1 MCEVEIGID
10 SFSFCYP
17 LTSKQKSQIIENLK
31 SLPKFQTRCSN
42 YFEKTYDYTS
52 DYFAKRGVKLRIF
65 KKKGSIW
72 NLFITIHP
80 ILLMGVAHRGSLY
93 APNNKSIMYI
103 LLGNADKI
111 LTEIDCPCKLR
122 EIKLYRV
129 DVTANLIFEDSDI
142 VDNYLRILKKSL
154 LLPHYHEDWFHKG
167 DGKAKDYKLA
177 NKHSYKQSCKA
188 AAFFAY
194 DKTAQLEMIDA
205 LPFSLIDKKVL
216 RLEVQLRR
224 KGMKKWVKKDHMD
237 DCIETLIKL
246 SKKTNDIICWYLKRT
261 QQKDLDYIQYKEA
274 AQQIAKLKSKKTR
287 ERMLYLLRKTSDRHT
302 LSKALEDLRKE
313 FRLNS
318 NQVNRV
324 LRKFSDL
331 GISPITLTNADTMER
346 LPALSNFLK

>member
-17 LTSKQKSQIIENLK
+17 LTSKQKSQIIEKLK
-31 SLPKFQTRCSN
+31 LFSKFQTRCSD

-80 ILLMGVAHRGSLY
+80 SLLMGD
-93 APNNKSIMYI
+93 NNRLSVKFPSKTI
-103 LLGNADKI
+103 LKVLLNNADSM
-111 LTEIDCPCKLR
+111 LGYVHCPCKLR
-122 EIKLYRV
+122 KMKLYRV

-142 VDNYLRILKKSL
+142 VDSYLRILKKSL
-154 LLPHYHEDWFHKG
+154 LLPRYHEDYFRKG
-167 DGKAKDYKLA
+167 ERKAKDYKQA

-224 KGMKKWVKKDHMD
+224 KGMKKWVNKDHMD
-237 DCIETLIKL
+237 DCIKTLEIL
-246 SKKTNDIICWYLKRT
+246 YTKTNDIICWYLKRI
-261 QQKDLDYIQYKEA
+261 QLKNSNYVQYKEA
-274 AQQIAKLKSKKTR
+274 AQQIAKLKNKKTR